1 MDLRKVSDEEKVNLC
16 RKYTIHIFNY
26 YYLFLNPFFF
36 SFTWYLLSVVVVF
49 HCAFLRD
56 RSICYVLKL
65 KALYHFELDLIL

>member
-1 MDLRKVSDEEKVNLC
+1 MQEIYHS
-16 RKYTIHIFNY
+16 HIQLL
-26 YYLFLNPFFF
+26 LFIVNPFFF